1 MRILTDYQEKIL
13 QSERQL
19 LTDLRVS
26 LMQFGAID
34 NDQATLSESIL
45 QLDELFLLVVV
56 GEFNAGK
63 SAIIN
68 ALLGKSLLLE
78 GVTPTTTQITI
89 LRFGEEELRKVI
101 DRNQQ
106 ILFLPVE
113 YLKEISIVDTPGTN
127 AIIREHEILTS
138 KFVPRSDLVLFITSA
153 DRPFTESE
161 RAFLEKIRNWGK
173 KIIIIVNKIDIL
185 QNDNELSQVKSY
197 VVENARFLLGITP
210 EIYLVSARDAM
221 RAKLNDPVPQTDN
234 QFTQL
239 EKYIVDTLDESSR
252 LVLKFMSPLG
262 VANHLVDKYDEVT
275 RSRIDLLKTDLQ
287 MLSDVDTQLDLYKED
302 MHRDFTFRMADI
314 ENILL
319 GMEKRG
325 DDYFED
331 IFRLSHVFDLMN
343 KDRIKQ
349 GFETKVISDLPQN
362 IERKV
367 NELID
372 WLVDCD
378 LRQWQAV
385 MEHLSERRRTYQD
398 RLIGDLSMGTFHYD
412 REKLFDT
419 VGREA
424 KRVVDT
430 YDKSE
435 EAREIALGAQS
446 AVAASAALE
455 VGAVGLGTLIT
466 LLATTAAADVTGI
479 LIAGV
484 IAALGLF
491 VIPAK
496 RRQAKAQMHLR
507 VSELRSQLETSL
519 RGQFE
524 KEIERSIQRIEGS
537 IAPYTRF
544 VRSERSKLEEIQGKF
559 ETIRKEIDK
568 LKAEIEA
575 F

>member
-1 MRILTDYQEKIL
+1 
-13 QSERQL
+13 
-19 LTDLRVS
+19 
-26 LMQFGAID
+26 
-34 NDQATLSESIL
+34 
-45 QLDELFLLVVV
+45 
-56 GEFNAGK
+56 
-63 SAIIN
+63 
-68 ALLGKSLLLE
+68 
-78 GVTPTTTQITI
+78 
-89 LRFGEEELRKVI
+89 
-101 DRNQQ
+101 
-106 ILFLPVE
+106 
-113 YLKEISIVDTPGTN
+113 
-127 AIIREHEILTS
+127 
-138 KFVPRSDLVLFITSA
+138 
-153 DRPFTESE
+153 
-161 RAFLEKIRNWGK
+161 
-173 KIIIIVNKIDIL
+173 
-185 QNDNELSQVKSY
+185 
-197 VVENARFLLGITP
+197 LGITP

-221 RAKLNDPVPQTDN
+221 RAKLNEPVFQTDN

-262 VANHLVDKYDEVT
+262 VANHLVDKYGEVA

-287 MLSDVDTQLDLYKED
+287 MLADVDTQLNLYKED

-319 GMEKRG
+319 EMEKRG
-325 DDYFED
+325 DEYFED
-331 IFRLSHVFDLMN
+331 IFRLSHVFDLLN
-343 KDRIKQ
+343 KDRIKL
-349 GFETKVISDLPQN
+349 GFETKVIADVPQQV
-362 IERKV
+362 ERKV

-385 MEHLSERRRTYQD
+385 TEHLSERRRTYQD

-424 KRVVDT
+424 KLVVET
-430 YDKSE
+430 YDKTE

-455 VGAVGLGTLIT
+455 VSAVGLGTLIT

-496 RRQAKAQMHLR
+496 RRQAKAQMHTR
-507 VSELRSQLETSL
+507 IAELRSQLETSL
-519 RGQFE
+519 KGQFE
-524 KEIERSIQRIEGS
+524 KEIERSVQRIESS

-544 VRSERSKLEEIQGKF
+544 VRSERGKLEEIKNKF
-559 ETIRKEIDK
+559 EIIRKEIDR
-568 LKAEIEA
+568 LRAEIET

>member
-1 MRILTDYQEKIL
+1 MRILTDYQDKIL

-19 LTDLRVS
+19 LIDLRDS
-26 LMQFGAID
+26 LVQFGAVD
-34 NDQATLSESIL
+34 EDQATLSESLL

-68 ALLGKSLLLE
+68 ALLGESLLQE

-89 LRFGEEELRKVI
+89 LRYGDEKQQKAV
-101 DRNQQ
+101 DRNQL

-127 AIIREHEILTS
+127 AIIREHEVLTS

-161 RAFLEKIRNWGK
+161 RAFLEKIRDWGK
-173 KIIIIVNKIDIL
+173 KIIIIVNKSDIL
-185 QNDNELSQVKSY
+185 RDDAEFSQVKSY
-197 VVENARFLLGITP
+197 VVENARYLLGITP
-210 EIYLVSARDAM
+210 EIYLVSARDAL
-221 RAKLNDPVPQTDN
+221 RAKLYEPTPQNKN

-239 EKYIVDTLDESSR
+239 EQYIVNTLDESSR

-262 VANHLVDKYDEVT
+262 VANHLIDKYGEVT

-287 MLSDVDTQLDLYKED
+287 MLADVDAQLKLYEED
-302 MHRDFTFRMADI
+302 MHRDFAFRMADI

-319 GMEKRG
+319 EMEKRG

-331 IFRLSHVFDLMN
+331 IFRISNIFDLLN
-343 KDRIKQ
+343 KDRIKH
-349 GFETKVISDLPQN
+349 GFETRVISDLPQN

-385 MEHLSERRRTYQD
+385 TEHLSERRRTYQD

-419 VGREA
+419 IGREA
-424 KRVVDT
+424 KRVVET
-430 YDKSE
+430 YDKSA
-435 EAREIALGAQS
+435 EAGEIAIGAQS

-455 VGAVGLGTLIT
+455 VGALGLGTLIT

-479 LIAGV
+479 LVAGV
-484 IAALGLF
+484 VAALGLF
-491 VIPAK
+491 IIPAK

-519 RGQFE
+519 KGQFE

-544 VRSERSKLEEIQGKF
+544 VRSERGKLEEFQTKF

>member
-1 MRILTDYQEKIL
+1 MRILTDHQEKIL
-13 QSERQL
+13 QSERRL

-26 LMQFGAID
+26 LIQFGAVEE
-34 NDQATLSESIL
+34 DQSTLSESLL

-68 ALLGKSLLLE
+68 ALLGKSLLQE

-89 LRFGEEELRKVI
+89 LHYGEEELRKVI

-161 RAFLEKIRNWGK
+161 RAFLEKIRDWGK

-185 QNDNELSQVKSY
+185 RNDDELSQVKSY

-221 RAKLNDPVPQTDN
+221 RVKLNEPVPQTDN
-234 QFTQL
+234 QFTLL
-239 EKYIVDTLDESSR
+239 EKYIIDTLDESSR

-262 VANHLVDKYDEVT
+262 VANHLVDKYGEIT
-275 RSRIDLLKTDLQ
+275 HSRIDLLKTDLK

-302 MHRDFTFRMADI
+302 MHRDFQFRMADI

-319 GMEKRG
+319 EMEKRG

-349 GFETKVISDLPQN
+349 GFETKVILDVPQN
-362 IERKV
+362 IEKKV

-385 MEHLSERRRTYQD
+385 TEHLAERRRTYQD

-419 VGREA
+419 IGREA
-424 KRVVDT
+424 KRVVET

-446 AVAASAALE
+446 AVAASAAME
-455 VGAVGLGTLIT
+455 VGAVGLGALIT
-466 LLATTAAADVTGI
+466 LLASTAAADVTGI

-491 VIPAK
+491 IIPAK

-507 VSELRSQLETSL
+507 ISELSSQLETSIK
-519 RGQFE
+519 GQFD
-524 KEIERSIQRIEGS
+524 KEIERSVQRIEGS

-544 VRSERSKLEEIQGKF
+544 VRSERGKLEEIQSKF
-559 ETIRKEIDK
+559 ETMRKEIDK
-568 LKAEIEA
+568 LRAEIEA

>member
-1 MRILTDYQEKIL
+1 MQILSDFQEKIRH
-13 QSERQL
+13 SERQL
-19 LTDLRVS
+19 LGDLRDS
-26 LMQFGAID
+26 LLRFGALD
-34 NDQATLSESIL
+34 EDQATLSESLL

-68 ALLGKSLLLE
+68 ALFGKSVLQE
-78 GVTPTTTQITI
+78 GVTPTTSQITI
-89 LRFGEEELRKVI
+89 LRYGEDELRKVI

-127 AIIREHEILTS
+127 AIVREHEILTS
-138 KFVPRSDLVLFITSA
+138 EFVPRSDLVLFITSA

-161 RAFLEKIRNWGK
+161 RAFLEKIRDWGK
-173 KIIIIVNKIDIL
+173 KILIIVNKIDIL
-185 QNDNELSQVKSY
+185 QNEAELSQVKSY
-197 VVENARFLLGITP
+197 IIENAKLLLGITP

-221 RAKLNDPVPQTDN
+221 RAKLNGPALQSDN
-234 QFTQL
+234 QFTIL

-252 LVLKFMSPLG
+252 LVLKFLSPLG
-262 VANHLVDKYDEVT
+262 VANHLVNKYGEIT
-275 RSRIDLLKTDLQ
+275 HSRIDLLKTDVQ
-287 MLSDVDTQLDLYKED
+287 MLADVEAQLNLYKED
-302 MHRDFTFRMADI
+302 MHRDFAFRMADI

-319 GMEKRG
+319 EMEKRG

-331 IFRLSHVFDLMN
+331 IFRLSNVFDLLN

-349 GFETKVISDLPQN
+349 GFESKVIADLPQA

-385 MEHLSERRRTYQD
+385 MEHLSERRRAYQD
-398 RLIGDLSMGTFHYD
+398 RLIGDLSLGTFHYD

-424 KRVVDT
+424 KRIVET

-435 EAREIALGAQS
+435 EARELASGAQS

-455 VGAVGLGTLIT
+455 VSAVGLGTLIT
-466 LLATTAAADVTGI
+466 ILASTAAADVTGI
-479 LIAGV
+479 LLAGV

-491 VIPAK
+491 IIPAK

-507 VSELRSQLETSL
+507 VSELRSQLESSIK
-519 RGQFE
+519 GQFE

-544 VRSERSKLEEIQGKF
+544 VRSERGKLEEIQTKF
-559 ETIRKEIDK
+559 EIIRKEIDR
-568 LKAEIEA
+568 LKADIEA
-575 F
+575 I

>member
-13 QSERQL
+13 QAERQL
-19 LTDLRVS
+19 LTDLRIS
-26 LMQFGAID
+26 LMQFGATEE
-34 NDQATLSESIL
+34 DQATLTESL
-45 QLDELFLLVVV
+45 FQLDELFLLVVV

-68 ALLGKSLLLE
+68 ALLGEIVLEE

-89 LRFGEEELRKVI
+89 LHYGEEEHRKII
-101 DRNQQ
+101 DSNQQ
-106 ILFLPVE
+106 ILFLPVD

-127 AIIREHEILTS
+127 AIIREHEVLTS

-161 RAFLEKIRNWGK
+161 RAFLEKIRDWGK

-185 QNDNELSQVKSY
+185 RNEAELSQVRSY
-197 VVENARFLLGITP
+197 ITENARYLLRITP

-221 RAKLNDPVPQTDN
+221 RAKTNDPVSHIEN
-234 QFTQL
+234 QFSNL
-239 EKYIVDTLDESSR
+239 EEYIIDTLDESSR
-252 LVLKFMSPLG
+252 LILKFISPLG
-262 VANHLVDKYDEVT
+262 VANHLVDKYVDIT
-275 RSRIDLLKTDLQ
+275 RSRIDLLKTDFQ
-287 MLSDVDTQLDLYKED
+287 MLADVNTQLALYKED

-319 GMEKRG
+319 EMEKRG

-331 IFRLSHVFDLMN
+331 IFRLSNVFDLLN

-349 GFETKVISDLPQN
+349 GFETKVIADLPQN

-372 WLVDCD
+372 WLVDSD

-419 VGREA
+419 VGRDA
-424 KRVVDT
+424 KRVVET
-430 YDKSE
+430 YDKAE

-455 VGAVGLGTLIT
+455 VGAVGLGTLVT
-466 LLATTAAADVTGI
+466 LLATTAAADITGI

-491 VIPAK
+491 IIPAK
-496 RRQAKAQMHLR
+496 RRQAKAQMHAR
-507 VSELRSQLETSL
+507 VSELRSQLELSL
-519 RGQFE
+519 KGQFE

-544 VRSERSKLEEIQGKF
+544 VRSESSKLEEIQSKF
-559 ETIRKEIDK
+559 ATIRKEIDR
-568 LKAEIEA
+568 LTAEIES